1 MALTIV
7 FFSDAVQVHRFR
19 CIKLLVS
26 LVPDPVHRLLL
37 VYIGMCHDH
46 QLIAYIQ

>member
-7 FFSDAVQVHRFR
+7 FFSDVVQVHC
-19 CIKLLVS
+19 CIRLLVS

-37 VYIGMCHDH
+37 VQACVMI
-46 QLIAYIQ
+46 IS